1 LSRPDS
7 RSIRDEEY
15 SMTQTT
21 QVPPTMA
28 HRSPARWL
36 ALPLVMVVVA
46 LGVWVTGGLLTD
58 NESIAMGLTG
68 LWLLLAGAVSL
79 AIAWRRRDLAGPV
92 LIGYVLAA
100 GGLGGFLAYT
110 STVDQVVD
118 EQVVV
123 ATAPEPETSGSES
136 TGSESTGSE
145 STGDGGDAGAANRL
159 VVAGD
164 FLAEAHPTEGRA
176 AVIETGDGTFLT
188 LTDFVTDPG
197 PDLKVYL
204 VPKGTDIEDGV
215 DLGALK
221 GNKGDQQYE
230 VPASFDDADLE
241 GASAVIWCRAFSVAF
256 GSAVLAS

>member
-1 LSRPDS
+1 
-7 RSIRDEEY
+7 
-15 SMTQTT
+15 
-21 QVPPTMA
+21 
-28 HRSPARWL
+28 
-36 ALPLVMVVVA
+36 
-46 LGVWVTGGLLTD
+46 
-58 NESIAMGLTG
+58 
-68 LWLLLAGAVSL
+68 
-79 AIAWRRRDLAGPV
+79 V

-118 EQVVV
+118 EDVVV
-123 ATAPEPETSGSES
+123 ASAPEP
-136 TGSESTGSE
+136 TGSDPTGSDP
-145 STGDGGDAGAANRL
+145 SGDVGAGNRL

-176 AVIETGDGTFLT
+176 AVVETGDGTYLT

-204 VPKGTDIEDGV
+204 VPKGSKVEDGI

-221 GNKGDQQYE
+221 GNKGDQQYA
-230 VPASFDDADLE
+230 VPGSVGEGDLD

-256 GSAVLAS
+256 GSAILGS